1 MPAPELRLSLLSTRH
16 ALFIKASSSIFDRF
30 QVGTLPKA
38 EQAEIRSR
46 VLVKER
52 APIADRIAGLSASAA
67 VGSLTSISEPIA
79 TPLDEWMNSDTSRT
93 LFSGQASSDWDVL
106 SAVDGGAEQPPDS
119 IPDGYFG
126 SSPSRSAGLTQFQR
140 FIRRMEGAGSATIF
154 DRLKEVWTEPLDE
167 AARAEMELE
176 KHLWVLTAL
185 QLQSVNEATLPS
197 QAAFSQLLRFPP
209 LEGKRN
215 ILQLYGNLAEVYL
228 LSAIHPH
235 ESVNY
240 LTNSLASSPTTP
252 LPHNVSTLSS
262 SIASNPTLPY
272 ASSTIDHIRTTSLPA
287 LVSSSSIPL
296 LLKECHRVLAPG
308 GILELRLIEAA
319 PKRATTGPAMKKWL
333 EERLI
338 PGIESSFRS
347 TRPSLLVPK
356 FVKEAGFSLLVPP
369 GQWNNLTQVLKF
381 PAAPRA
387 GEEDVD
393 AELAALVG
401 RALWKDVW
409 GTFVEGNGGWWWELE
424 DVITECREFGT
435 VWECGSLFAFKE

>member
-1 MPAPELRLSLLSTRH
+1 MERSARYPELNRLQQDLECRRE
-16 ALFIKASSSIFDRF
+16 K
-30 QVGTLPKA
+30 
-38 EQAEIRSR
+38 
-46 VLVKER
+46 
-52 APIADRIAGLSASAA
+52 
-67 VGSLTSISEPIA
+67 EPIA

-106 SAVDGGAEQPPDS
+106 SAAGQDAEQPPDGFL
-119 IPDGYFG
+119 DGYFG

-140 FIRRMEGAGSATIF
+140 FIRRMESAGSATIL
-154 DRLKEVWTEPLDE
+154 DRLKEVWTEPLDG
-167 AARAEMELE
+167 AARAEMDLE

-209 LEGKRN
+209 LGCKRK

-235 ESVNY
+235 ESVTY
-240 LTNSLASSPTTP
+240 LTNSLTSTTTP

-262 SIASNPTLPY
+262 SIASNPSLPY
-272 ASSTIDHIRTTSLPA
+272 ASSTIDHIRTTSLPT
-287 LVSSSSIPL
+287 LVPSSSIPL

-308 GILELRLIEAA
+308 GILELRLIDPA
-319 PKRATTGPAMKKWL
+319 PKRATTGPILREWL
-333 EERLI
+333 EERLM
-338 PGIESSFRS
+338 PEIESSFCC
-347 TRPSLLVPK
+347 TRPNLLVPK

-381 PAAPRA
+381 PAAP
-387 GEEDVD
+387 GEGEGDVD

-409 GTFVEGNGGWWWELE
+409 GPFVEGDGGWWWERE
-424 DVITECREFGT
+424 DVVRECREFGT